1 MKKFKTFRY
10 LIVPKQEGYPDGAK
24 TPFLKKENFLLSV
37 DAEEASRI
45 EVNQSVK
52 KQHSKRSDSSTWEN
66 SKRKSF
72 KKKASVGNSK

>member
-24 TPFLKKENFLLSV
+24 TPFLKKENFLSV

-72 KKKASVGNSK
+72 KKKASVGN

>member
-24 TPFLKKENFLLSV
+24 NPFLIKENFLLSV
-37 DAEEASRI
+37 DAEEAFRI